1 MSNTA
6 KNQFDFI
13 DDILEETSNIEM
25 KQIEQR
31 MINAQKIRRAMD
43 EKGWNNTQLLEAMG
57 MKSPSIITRWLSGT
71 HNFTQDK
78 LIEIGEYLE
87 IDFFND
93 RQPKIKVNCYFAQLQ
108 NETKGFGSYDS
119 LRYILNAN
127 QIKPQSTSKK
137 DALEYQA

>member
-6 KNQFDFI
+6 KNQFGFI

-31 MINAQKIRRAMD
+31 MLNAQKIRYAMD
-43 EKGWNNTQLLEAMG
+43 KKGWNNTQLLEAMG
-57 MKSPSIITRWLSGT
+57 MKSPSIITKWLSGT

-78 LIEIGEYLE
+78 LIEIGAYLE

-93 RQPKIKVNCYFAQLQ
+93 RQPNTKINCYFAHLQ
-108 NETKGFGSYDS
+108 NETQGFGSYDS

-127 QIKPQSTSKK
+127 QIKPQISSSTTTF
-137 DALEYQA
+137 EYQA